1 MSANF
6 VMRIFAL
13 FVAASFVACAGNFR
27 AQEPATNKSKKSSSE
42 QKVNPNVKTETATFG
57 NGCFWCTEA
66 VFDRLKGVESVTS
79 GYSGGAQKNP
89 TYEQVCSG
97 RTGHAEVVQIVFDP
111 QVISYDKLLEVFW
124 STHDPTTLNQQ
135 GPDRGTQYR
144 SAVFYHNE
152 EQQKKA
158 EYFKAELEKSKV
170 FDDPIVTEIVAFK
183 EFYPAEKY
191 HQEYFASNPTDRY
204 CQIQAVPK
212 IKKIQKL
219 FADLLKDE
227 AK

>member
-1 MSANF
+1 MSAKF
-6 VMRIFAL
+6 VFPVFAL
-13 FVAASFVACAGNFR
+13 FFAVSLAACDGNFR
-27 AQEPATNKSKKSSSE
+27 AQEPATNNTNNKSSE
-42 QKVNPNVKTETATFG
+42 EKVKQTVKTETATFG

-66 VFDRLKGVESVTS
+66 VFDRLKGVESVMS
-79 GYSGGAQKNP
+79 GYSGGTQKNP

-97 RTGHAEVVQIVFDP
+97 KTGHAEVVQIVFDP

-144 SAVFYHNE
+144 SAVFFHND
-152 EQQKKA
+152 EQKKKA
-158 EYFKAELEKSKV
+158 EFFKAELEKSKV
-170 FDDPIVTEIVAFK
+170 FDAPIVTEIVAFR
-183 EFYPAEKY
+183 EFYPAEDY

-212 IKKIQKL
+212 IKKIKKL

-227 AK
+227 PK